1 MPELNWIGKQ
11 HVVNHAEEVPFR
23 LLRKVPESSE
33 GRAGSGNMIVH
44 GDNLEALKALLP
56 YYRGGVKLVF
66 IDPPYNTGNEGWSYN
81 DKMNA
86 PKLKKWFGKVV
97 GGEGEDLSRHDKW
110 LCMMYPRLE
119 LLRDLLSED
128 GSLWMTMD
136 DNEAHYAKVLM
147 DEIFGRTNFI
157 ASVVWQKVFAPKNTA
172 KYFSDDHDYVLV
184 YAKNAEIWRPNLLPR
199 SEEAANRYKN
209 PDNDPRGPWTS
220 SDLSA
225 RNPYSKGIYP
235 ITTPSGRVIPGP
247 PKGSY
252 WRVSEEKLKEL
263 DADGRIWW
271 GPQKDGVPR
280 LKRFLSEV
288 KQGVVPQ
295 TIWTYQQ
302 AGHTQD
308 AKKEL
313 VRLMDFADTSDVF
326 ITPKPV
332 KLIQRILQ
340 VATDRDSV
348 VLDSFAGSG
357 TTAHAVL
364 KQNAEDGGER
374 KFVLVEMED
383 YADTLTAERVRRVI
397 RGSEAGGQPFLG
409 DETGFDFYELGGELF
424 SPLGDAIAP
433 EVDREALGRFAFF
446 LETGLAPD
454 DGAAGTFGANGAVF
468 VGGGARGRDLYLFYE
483 PGGTTVFGREELAAI
498 EKREGFSRNGRPTIV
513 YADRC
518 AVDDEEL
525 EERGITFRKIP
536 RDLRALMSRFGKG
549 RAR

>member
-23 LLRKVPESSE
+23 LLRKAPDSSE
-33 GRAGSGNMIVH
+33 GVADSGNMILH

-56 YYRGGVKLVF
+56 YYRGRVKLVF

-81 DKMNA
+81 DRMNA

-110 LCMMYPRLE
+110 LSMMYPRLE

-128 GSLWMTMD
+128 GSLWMTVD

-157 ASVVWQKVFAPKNTA
+157 ATVVWERVFAVKNTA
-172 KYFSDDHDYVLV
+172 KYFSDDHDYVLI
-184 YAKNAEIWRPNLLPR
+184 YAKNAEVWRPNLVAR
-199 SEEAANRYKN
+199 TAEQEKDYKN
-209 PDNDPRGPWTS
+209 PDSDPRGPWQS
-220 SDLSA
+220 VALSA
-225 RNPYSKGIYP
+225 RNPYSKGIYLVEA
-235 ITTPSGRVIPGP
+235 PSGKTISGP
-247 PKGSY
+247 PQGRY
-252 WRVSEEKLKEL
+252 WSVSKEKLEEL

-271 GPQKDGVPR
+271 GPNQDRTPR
-280 LKRFLSEV
+280 RKTFLSEV
-288 KQGVVPQ
+288 KDGIVPR
-295 TIWTYQQ
+295 TIWSHEQ

-313 VRLMDFADTSDVF
+313 NRIMDFFAEFV
-326 ITPKPV
+326 TPKPV
-332 KLIQRILQ
+332 KLLQRILQ
-340 VATDRDSV
+340 VATDRDSI

-383 YADTLTAERVRRVI
+383 YASSLTAERVRRVI

-409 DETGFDFYELGGELF
+409 AETGFDFYELAGELF
-424 SPLGDAIAP
+424 TALGERINP
-433 EVDREALGRFAFF
+433 EVDKEALGRFAFF
-446 LETGLAPD
+446 LETGLALD
-454 DGAAGTFGANGAVF
+454 AGAAGTFGANGTAF
-468 VGGGARGRDLYLFYE
+468 VGGGRDRDLYLFYE
-483 PGGTTVFGREELAAI
+483 PGGTTVFGRKELAALPG
-498 EKREGFSRNGRPTIV
+498 EVVGNGNPTIV

-525 EERGITFRKIP
+525 VARGVSFRKIP
-536 RDLRALMSRFGKG
+536 RDLKELMSRYGKG

>member
-1 MPELNWIGKQ
+1 VPELNWIGKQ
-11 HVVNHAEEVPFR
+11 QVVNHAEEVPFR
-23 LLRKVPESSE
+23 LLRKEPESSE
-33 GRAGSGNMIVH
+33 GAIDSGNMILH

-56 YYRGGVKLVF
+56 YYRSRVKLVF
-66 IDPPYNTGNEGWSYN
+66 IDPPYNPGNEGWSYN

-128 GSLWMTMD
+128 GSLWMTVD

-157 ASVVWQKVFAPKNTA
+157 ASVIWQKVYGARNA

-199 SEEAANRYKN
+199 TEKQDKAYKN
-209 PDNDPRGPWTS
+209 LDKDSRGPWKPG
-220 SDLSA
+220 DLSA
-225 RNPYSKGIYP
+225 RNFYSLVTYS

-271 GPQKDGVPR
+271 GETGNNVPSI
-280 LKRFLSEV
+280 KRFLSEV
-288 KQGVVPQ
+288 RQGLVPQ
-295 TIWTYQQ
+295 TIWTYDQ
-302 AGHTQD
+302 AGHNQI
-308 AKKEL
+308 AKQEL
-313 VRLMDFADTSDVF
+313 VRLMDFRDTSEVF

-332 KLIQRILQ
+332 KLLQRILQ
-340 VATDRDSV
+340 VATDRDSI

-383 YADTLTAERVRRVI
+383 YANTLTVERVRRVI
-397 RGSEAGGQPFLG
+397 RGEGGQPFLG
-409 DETGFDFYELGGELF
+409 NETGFDFYELGGELF
-424 SPLGDAIAP
+424 SPLGDAIDP
-433 EVDREALGRFAFF
+433 EVDKEALGRFAFF
-446 LETGLAPD
+446 LETGLALD
-454 DGAAGTFGANGAVF
+454 DSEAATFGANGTAF
-468 VGGGARGRDLYLFYE
+468 VGGGRDRDLYLFYE
-483 PGGTTVFGREELAAI
+483 PGGSTVFGRKELAAI
-498 EKREGFSRNGRPTIV
+498 VEREGAGRNSRPTIV

-518 AVDDEEL
+518 AVDDEDL
-525 EERGITFRKIP
+525 EESGIVFRKIP
-536 RDLRALMSRFGKG
+536 RDLRELMARFGKG

>member
-1 MPELNWIGKQ
+1 MK
-11 HVVNHAEEVPFR
+11 F
-23 LLRKVPESSE
+23 
-33 GRAGSGNMIVH
+33 
-44 GDNLEALKALLP
+44 
-56 YYRGGVKLVF
+56 VF

-81 DKMNA
+81 DRMNA
-86 PKLKKWFGKVV
+86 PKLKKWFGRVV

-128 GSLWMTMD
+128 GSLWMTVD

-157 ASVVWQKVFAPKNTA
+157 ASVIWQKVYAPKSSA

-184 YAKNAEIWRPNLLPR
+184 YAKNAEVWRPNLLPR
-199 SEEAANRYKN
+199 TEKMNKVYKN
-209 PDNDPRGPWTS
+209 PDSDHRGLWR
-220 SDLSA
+220 SDNLSA
-225 RNPYSKGIYP
+225 RNAYSKGIYP
-235 ITTPSGRVIPGP
+235 VETPSGRVIPGP

-252 WRVSEEKLKEL
+252 WRVSKEKLEEL
-263 DADGRIWW
+263 DADNRIWW
-271 GPQKDGVPR
+271 GEKGNNVPA

-295 TIWTYQQ
+295 TIWSYEQ

-313 VRLMDFADTSDVF
+313 VRLMDFEDTSDVF

-332 KLIQRILQ
+332 KLLQRILQ
-340 VATDRDSV
+340 VATDKDSI

-374 KFVLVEMED
+374 RFVLVEMED
-383 YADTLTAERVRRVI
+383 YAHSLTAERVRRVI
-397 RGSEAGGQPFLG
+397 RGEGGQPFLG
-409 DETGFDFYELGGELF
+409 NETGFDFYELGGELF
-424 SPLGDAIAP
+424 SPLGDRIDP
-433 EVDREALGRFAFF
+433 EVDKEALGRFAFF
-446 LETGLAPD
+446 LETGLALD
-454 DGAAGTFGANGAVF
+454 DGAAGTFGANGAAF
-468 VGGGARGRDLYLFYE
+468 VGGGRDRDLYLFYE
-483 PGGTTVFGREELAAI
+483 PGGTTVFGRKELAALP
-498 EKREGFSRNGRPTIV
+498 NGAAKNGHPTIV

-518 AVDDEEL
+518 AVDDEDL
-525 EERGITFRKIP
+525 EARGIVFRKIP
-536 RDLRALMSRFGKG
+536 RDLRDLREFMARFGKG

>member
-11 HVVNHAEEVPFR
+11 HVVNHAEDVPFR
-23 LLRKVPESSE
+23 LLRKEPESSE

-56 YYRGGVKLVF
+56 YYRGSVKLVF

-81 DKMNA
+81 DRMNA

-128 GSLWMTMD
+128 GSLWMTID

-147 DEIFGRTNFI
+147 DEIFGRTNFLTC
-157 ASVVWQKVFAPKNTA
+157 AVWQKRVSPD
-172 KYFSDDHDYVLV
+172 SDETYVTHTHDYVIA
-184 YAKNAEIWRPNLLPR
+184 YGKNKNVCRFNRLPR
-199 SEEAANRYKN
+199 TAEADARYSN

-220 SDLSA
+220 SDLT
-225 RNPYSKGIYP
+225 RREYREHDYYP
-235 ITTPSGRVIPGP
+235 ITLPSGREVKPAAGRSWSVP
-247 PKGSY
+247 
-252 WRVSEEKLKEL
+252 RETFERLRAEN
-263 DADGRIWW
+263 RIWF
-271 GPQKDGVPR
+271 GANGNAMPR
-280 LKRFLSEV
+280 RKRFLSEV
-288 KQGVVPQ
+288 SEGMVP
-295 TIWTYQQ
+295 TTWWTGEDFGNNQ
-302 AGHTQD
+302 A
-308 AKKEL
+308 AKREL
-313 VRLMDFADTSDVF
+313 RSLFPEKNEIFA
-326 ITPKPV
+326 TPKPV

-397 RGSEAGGQPFLG
+397 RGEGGQPFLG
-409 DETGFDFYELGGELF
+409 KETGFDFYELGGELF

-454 DGAAGTFGANGAVF
+454 DGAAGTFGANGTAF

-498 EKREGFSRNGRPTIV
+498 EKREGVGRDGRPAIV

>member
-23 LLRKVPESSE
+23 LLRKEPTPSE
-33 GRAGSGNMIVH
+33 GVADSGNMLVH

-56 YYRGGVKLVF
+56 YYRNRVKLVF
-66 IDPPYNTGNEGWSYN
+66 IDPPYNTGNEGWAYN

-119 LLRDLLSED
+119 LLRDLLAEN
-128 GSLWMTMD
+128 GSLWMTVD

-157 ASVVWQKVFAPKNTA
+157 ASVIWQKVFSPKNTA
-172 KYFSDDHDYVLV
+172 MYFSDDHDYVLV
-184 YAKNAEIWRPNLLPR
+184 YAKNAETWRPNLLPR
-199 SEEAANRYKN
+199 SEAADKRYKN
-209 PDNDPRGPWTS
+209 PDGDERGPWTS
-220 SDLSA
+220 GDLSA
-225 RNPYSKGIYP
+225 RNYYSLGTYP
-235 ITTPSGRVIPGP
+235 VETPSGKIISGP

-252 WRVSEEKLKEL
+252 WRVSKEKLEEL
-263 DADGRIWW
+263 DADGRVWW
-271 GPQKDGVPR
+271 GPKGQGVPR

-295 TIWTYQQ
+295 TIWSYEQ

-313 VRLMDFADTSDVF
+313 VSLMDFEDTSDVF
-326 ITPKPV
+326 VTPKPV
-332 KLIQRILQ
+332 KLLQRILQ
-340 VATDRDSV
+340 VASDNDSV

-364 KQNAEDGGER
+364 KQNAEDGGSR

-383 YADTLTAERVRRVI
+383 YAGSLTAERVRRVI
-397 RGSEAGGQPFLG
+397 RGEGGQPYLG
-409 DETGFDFYELGGELF
+409 EETGFDYYELAGELF
-424 SPLGDAIAP
+424 TSLGERVNP
-433 EVDREALGRFAFF
+433 EVDKEALGRFAFF
-446 LETGLAPD
+446 LETGRALD
-454 DGAAGTFGANGAVF
+454 DGAAGTFGANGAAF
-468 VGGGARGRDLYLFYE
+468 AGGGRDRNLYLFYE
-483 PGGTTVFGREELAAI
+483 PGGTTVFGEDELRSLFDGASGND
-498 EKREGFSRNGRPTIV
+498 KPTVV

-518 AVDDEEL
+518 IVDDEEL
-525 EERGITFRKIP
+525 EARGVAFKKIP
-536 RDLRALMSRFGKG
+536 RDLKELMARYGKG

>member
-1 MPELNWIGKQ
+1 LPELNWIGKQ

-23 LLRKVPESSE
+23 LLRKEPGSSE
-33 GRAGSGNMIVH
+33 GVADSGNMVVH

-56 YYRGGVKLVF
+56 YYRNRVKLVF
-66 IDPPYNTGNEGWSYN
+66 IDPPYNTGNEGWAYN

-128 GSLWMTMD
+128 GSLWMTVD

-157 ASVVWQKVFAPKNTA
+157 ASVIWQKVFSPKNTA
-172 KYFSDDHDYVLV
+172 MYFSDDHDYVLV
-184 YAKNAEIWRPNLLPR
+184 YAKNAEVWRPNLLPR
-199 SEEAANRYKN
+199 SEAADKRYKN
-209 PDNDPRGPWTS
+209 PDDDERGPWTS
-220 SDLSA
+220 GDLSA
-225 RNPYSKGIYP
+225 RNYYSMGTYP
-235 ITTPSGRVIPGP
+235 VETPSGKVISGP

-271 GPQKDGVPR
+271 GPKGQGVPR

-295 TIWTYQQ
+295 TIWSYEQ

-313 VRLMDFADTSDVF
+313 VSLMDFEDTSDVF

-332 KLIQRILQ
+332 KLLQRILQ
-340 VATDRDSV
+340 VASDRDSV

-364 KQNAEDGGER
+364 KQNAEDGGSR

-383 YADTLTAERVRRVI
+383 YASSLTAERVRRVI
-397 RGSEAGGQPFLG
+397 RGEGGQPFLG
-409 DETGFDFYELGGELF
+409 NETGFDYYELAGELF
-424 SPLGDAIAP
+424 SALGDRVNP
-433 EVDREALGRFAFF
+433 EVDKEALGRFAFF
-446 LETGLAPD
+446 LETGLALD
-454 DGAAGTFGANGAVF
+454 DGAAGTFGANGAAF
-468 VGGGARGRDLYLFYE
+468 VGGGRDRNLYLFYE
-483 PGGTTVFGREELAAI
+483 PNGTTVFGEEELRALDDAAAI
-498 EKREGFSRNGRPTIV
+498 GKGKPTVV

-525 EERGITFRKIP
+525 EARSVMFKKIP
-536 RDLRALMSRFGKG
+536 RDLKELMARYGKG